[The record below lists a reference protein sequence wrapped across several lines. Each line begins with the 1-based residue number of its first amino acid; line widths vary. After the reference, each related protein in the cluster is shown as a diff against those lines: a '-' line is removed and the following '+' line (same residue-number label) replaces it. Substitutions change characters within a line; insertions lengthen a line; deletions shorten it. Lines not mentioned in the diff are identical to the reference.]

1 MNGPGYEVV
10 WPRGRKAVES
20 VSFARRLETLEGK
33 TVAFLWDWLFRGDE
47 IFPVIE
53 KELVGRYPGI
63 KFVGHEVF
71 GSTHGGEE
79 APNMAALPERLEKNK
94 VDAVISGIGC

>member
-1 MNGPGYEVV
+1 MKGLVYEVI

-20 VSFARRLETLEGK
+20 VSFAKRLDTLEGK
-33 TVAFLWDWLFRGDE
+33 TVGFLWDWLFRGDE
-47 IFPVIE
+47 IFPMVE
-53 KELVGRYPGI
+53 KELLRRYPGV
-63 KFVGHEVF
+63 KFVGYEVF

-79 APNMAALPERLEKNK
+79 ATNMAALPDRLKKNQ